1 MRRCVYL
8 FAFLLAGPC
17 TAAPAPASTSAW
29 SSAEA
34 QAEIEAFAKARA
46 ADVGNLVFGP
56 RPPVLAPPDD
66 KLSCAELY
74 ERRVVLM
81 HAKSNY
87 RPPFN
92 DDPRTQVAVG
102 FGMVSSISLAFLPFA
117 AIQSYTDAIQ
127 KVDTEASLDTL
138 RYASARQQCFVR

>member
-1 MRRCVYL
+1 MRRFFCL
-8 FAFLLAGPC
+8 FALVLSGPC
-17 TAAPAPASTSAW
+17 LAAPAQPGSPTL
-29 SSAEA
+29 SSAQVPGA
-34 QAEIEAFAKARA
+34 AEEFVKARA
-46 ADVGNLVFGP
+46 ADVGNLVLGP
-56 RPPVLAPPDD
+56 RQPVLTPPSD

-74 ERRVVLM
+74 EQRVVLM
-81 HAKSNY
+81 RTQSNY

-92 DDPRTQVAVG
+92 DDPRTQMAVS

-127 KVDTEASLDTL
+127 KVDTEAGLDTL